1 MVPASTLTYATF
13 LIMVIWRRSDC
24 HHGKGRA
31 PS

>member
-1 MVPASTLTYATF
+1 VPASTLIYPTL
-13 LIMVIWRRSDC
+13 LIMVILRRSDC